1 MKFGRAALLLVLT
14 LVPGAAGPARDAAAS
29 DHRDSPGA
37 AAFPAADIADLYI
50 FRSPADTGRLVIAL
64 DVNPRAPGE
73 ARTSYFSAN
82 VRYIVHVVTCRAI
95 ATLATTLTPDQDI
108 ITTFSGTG
116 TAQTFSLTGLTT
128 APITGT
134 VKNVVSAANGAIKVY
149 CGPRDDPFFFDR
161 DAFKAWAPHPYVPTP
176 GDGLRR
182 AGDATLPPPPRDAFA
197 GWDVAS
203 IVIELP
209 ISDLAQCASRGGIF
223 KAWAETSKVAGTTS
237 KPRLLNPVR

>member
-1 MKFGRAALLLVLT
+1 MNFGRAALLLVFALA
-14 LVPGAAGPARDAAAS
+14 LAGPSPEAGAS

-50 FRSPADTGRLVIAL
+50 FRSPADTARLVIAL

-73 ARTSYFSAN
+73 SRTSYFSDN

-95 ATLATTLTPDQDI
+95 AALATTLTPDQDI
-108 ITTFSGTG
+108 VTTFSGAG
-116 TAQTFSLTGLTT
+116 AAQTFTLTGLTT
-128 APITGT
+128 VPISGT
-134 VKNVVSAANGAIKVY
+134 VKNVVSAANGAVKVY

-161 DAFKAWAPHPYVPTP
+161 DAYRAWAAHPFVPTP
-176 GDGLRR
+176 GAGLRR
-182 AGDATLPPPPRDAFA
+182 AGDPSLPPPPQDSFA

-203 IVIELP
+203 IIIEIP
-209 ISDLAQCASRGGIF
+209 VSDLAQCASRGGIF